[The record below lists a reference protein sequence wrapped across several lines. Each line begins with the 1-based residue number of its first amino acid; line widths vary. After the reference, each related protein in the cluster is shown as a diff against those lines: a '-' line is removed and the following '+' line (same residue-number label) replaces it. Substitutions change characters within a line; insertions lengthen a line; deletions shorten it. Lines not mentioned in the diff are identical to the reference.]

1 MLPSLDMQNSG
12 GHKRRQN
19 QKQPRQMPK
28 VTNLPP
34 SGDLDGGVNN
44 ILNSPGKQS
53 QPAQSS
59 KALITQMNG
68 AV

>member
-1 MLPSLDMQNSG
+1 
-12 GHKRRQN
+12 
-19 QKQPRQMPK
+19 MPK